1 MGATRVQAGFPSPI
15 EVTMGE
21 EMIPRMAEPSGK
33 DRRMRRVDGGM
44 VTEDGIPMDVS
55 VPVKRGEREVTLRLG
70 TVARLDADVAL
81 LLAHLGP
88 RQPRGSRR
96 VENVVE
102 KTGC

>member
-1 MGATRVQAGFPSPI
+1 MQAGFPSPI

-55 VPVKRGEREVTLRLG
+55 VPIKRGDREVPPGLPS
-70 TVARLDADVAL
+70 VA
-81 LLAHLGP
+81 
-88 RQPRGSRR
+88 
-96 VENVVE
+96 
-102 KTGC
+102 